1 MIVQTYR
8 LKQNQRAARTR
19 TLIQL
24 GGLVVRSEIA
34 QKLGIEIGADLQKNE
49 EQKRKAY
56 TLLGLLIRQLSV
68 PQKAEELENLELL
81 GKQFLFE
88 KQEEDIEETMRE
100 ITDNLVTV

>member
-1 MIVQTYR
+1 M
-8 LKQNQRAARTR
+8 NQQRSARVR
-19 TLIQL
+19 SLIQL
-24 GGLVVRSEIA
+24 GGLIVKSGIIE
-34 QKLGIEIGADLQKNE
+34 KLGIEIGTDLQKNE
-49 EQKRKAY
+49 AQKRKAY

-88 KQEEDIEETMRE
+88 KQAEDIDETMRE

>member
-1 MIVQTYR
+1 MQFQHSREIN
-8 LKQNQRAARTR
+8 KQRSARVR
-19 TLIQL
+19 SLIQI
-24 GGLVVRSEIA
+24 GGLVVKSGIIE
-34 QKLGIEIGADLQKNE
+34 KLGIEIGADLQKNE